1 MEHQDQAVQKHK
13 QEEEPKSKV
22 GLAAAEHDST
32 VGEGPG
38 EISNGDYFST
48 QASPGRATWVKGG

>member
-48 QASPGRATWVKGG
+48 QASPGRAT